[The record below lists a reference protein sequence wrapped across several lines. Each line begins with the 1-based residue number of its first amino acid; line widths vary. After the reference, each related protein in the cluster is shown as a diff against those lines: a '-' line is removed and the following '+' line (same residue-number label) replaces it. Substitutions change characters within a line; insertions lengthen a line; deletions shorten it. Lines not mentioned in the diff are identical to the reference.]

1 MTTEENKS
9 DQVNPA
15 DAVAPQDDGQG
26 HPGVVARWR
35 GRGQRG
41 MITAEYA
48 VGTVAAISVVT
59 VLITIFKDPE
69 FLELL
74 WKIIKWLIE
83 LIMQAL

>member
-1 MTTEENKS
+1 MTTDESKS
-9 DQVNPA
+9 DQVVPA
-15 DAVAPQDDGQG
+15 DADVSLEVDHGRE
-26 HPGVVARWR
+26 GVVDRWR
-35 GRGQRG
+35 TRGQRG

>member
-1 MTTEENKS
+1 MTTEQSKS
-9 DQVNPA
+9 DQVVPVEA
-15 DAVAPQDDGQG
+15 GAPTETDRGRE
-26 HPGVVARWR
+26 GVVARWR
-35 GRGQRG
+35 DRGQRG

-74 WKIIKWLIE
+74 WRIIKWLIE

>member
-1 MTTEENKS
+1 MTTEESKS
-9 DQVNPA
+9 DQVEPV
-15 DAVAPQDDGQG
+15 DAVALQDDDHGRA
-26 HPGVVARWR
+26 GVVARWT